1 MVTQEA
7 AIDKL
12 SQFIKEYD
20 GDQCSLELL
29 LFLGRHPH
37 TRFSRLVIVH
47 ALDARRVDIDR
58 ALQHLINKG
67 LVVMHAEN
75 GVPLYSLTEDESLR
89 SLAIGL
95 SSH

>member
-1 MVTQEA
+1 MAVKEITIEY
-7 AIDKL
+7 KL
-12 SQFIKEYD
+12 RQFIQE
-20 GDQCSLELL
+20 CSNQYCLEPL